1 MASWFGGLG
10 SGLGQ
15 SLGQVG
21 GSLSSLSG
29 QISSFTKDMLLEG
42 AEEQQQSEEVAEL
55 HMSRDIESV
64 QALQRSENE
73 RLKKLCSELEDKL
86 ESAELQVKQQS
97 VDYRNRL
104 QQKEVEISH
113 LKAKLNSVQDEM
125 QKYQVSAQLSSIS
138 LQAADSSAFMSSI
151 QPPLSSFQGDDMDFG
166 DVIWSQQEINTL
178 SSEVSRLKAEV
189 SHWRHMAQSSK
200 LQGSP
205 NTETSEICTLQ
216 HTVKDLK
223 EKMSQEIDDHQHE
236 LSALQDAHR
245 QKLAEITRRHR
256 EELGEY
262 EERIEELEEQLNTGA
277 AEGTSDNSKVFEL
290 QKTIL
295 SLEAANAECS
305 RKIQELEQEVSA
317 LHSLISSSEEER
329 SVLQMEK
336 ELVVNERSILS
347 MDYEKLMSDYTE
359 LQKSGGVGGSGD
371 VTNLKQEV
379 LRLQEALFDAEKEIN
394 RMSPSDQMDG
404 DLVPESKDVMELE
417 NKRLVLEQEV
427 KRLVKQKDTLRAELD
442 FVLASTANKSDLE
455 QLQRDLEE
463 KERMLQESI
472 SEKETLSAELE
483 ELDTQNQEAMQHLM
497 LMKEQLLKQK
507 NEAETQIDDFTE
519 KLKREKEKM
528 LKTLSENSNLLQEL
542 ESEKETH
549 SDLQMSKQQ
558 LEAQVI
564 KMMERL
570 TLLEATNNGLLMEN
584 KEREATLNQVKEELA
599 TTKENSEARRENQ
612 NNGERES
619 EIVKLF
625 NQLSEVKQMKD
636 DLEKEICDLKMEN
649 EMLLSTQE
657 QATQRLQDVSAQS
670 GKDSLEKQT
679 VIEALRMEKGRLEM
693 ESNKLEN
700 LLLEQAQK
708 YERTISE
715 LSNAQ
720 KLDTSA
726 LHREHERL
734 VKLNQ
739 EKDFQIAES
748 KRSLERMETDSEET
762 KEMLMST
769 LEGQKQLTELI
780 QEKETFIH
788 ELKEKN
794 LEMQNE
800 LDLRGKA
807 SKECDVLKQI
817 IEDKEKML
825 ASMKEDN
832 SHLKE
837 EIERLKDQQ
846 SRLQPVVEPKT
857 LDIITELEAE
867 ITQLTKVQ
875 NNYEEELILQRK
887 AVEKQNRSSV
897 QFQKSLQ
904 EKVKEMDEIKMH
916 HKEMV
921 DTYEKLLSE
930 KDSDIS
936 SLQQT
941 NELISSQLQNEHL
954 IQTDSSIILH
964 DTKTQNLNNSDNGT
978 EKHDL
983 SKVEIEQLV
992 KGMKEK
998 EMEIKILNE
1007 KNVTLTKQI
1016 DQLSKDEVGKLTQ
1029 IIQQKDLEIQN
1040 LHARVSAVNYM
1051 QDVVYLQ
1058 QQLQAYA
1065 MEREQVLAVLSEKTR
1080 ENSQLRTE
1088 YHKMMDV
1095 VAAKESALLKLQE
1108 ENQRLSRSQEGST
1121 QDMFRETIQNLS
1133 RIIREKDI
1141 EIDALSQKCQT
1152 LLTVLQASSSESGN
1166 EMGSVNSNQFEE
1178 LLQERDKLKQQVK
1191 KMDEWKQQVMTTV
1204 QNMQHESAHLQEE
1217 LHKLQGQIRLDS
1229 DSNSRL
1235 QVDYISLI
1243 QSYEHNEKKLKGLGV
1258 EISNVQNSIGE
1269 LNDTKELIL
1278 GQLQASQCAAM
1289 PEIDHQ
1295 SVASSDLKDDQ
1306 VTKVLQDYEQLK
1318 FQIQQKDSTIRTL
1331 QENNQRLSNSMA
1343 LTSEEGRRSQE
1354 ETVLELRQVK
1364 ERSELLQKSL
1374 KEKDILIKTKGDKL
1388 NSVTEN
1394 LRNKENENELLRQ
1407 AVTNLKERTL
1417 ILELD
1422 ISKLKEENEKVM
1434 AKGKEK
1440 ESEFRALHETNMQ
1453 FSMLLRE
1460 KEFETNAMREKSSAL
1475 ENLLKEK
1482 EQGKAGELNH
1492 LLNEVKSMQEK
1503 AIVFQHERDQ
1513 VMLALKQKQMESVAL
1528 QNEVQHLREKEQ
1540 RLNQELERLRSHLL
1554 ELEDSYTR
1562 EALAAEDRETE
1573 LKKKLAVLEERLLS
1587 SSSAVEIASHQ
1598 ASMQVDSL
1606 QEQLNIISRQRDE
1619 AVMQFNMSQEQV
1631 KQYAVSLSN
1640 LQMVL
1645 EQFQQEEK
1653 AMYTA
1658 ELERHKKQSAE
1669 FRQKVEKLEDKVL
1682 SLQESL
1688 DEANC
1693 ALEAASRLTEQLDLK
1708 EEQIEELRR
1717 HGDLKQEMLE
1727 DAQNKLMNLLNS
1739 TEGKVDKVLMRN
1751 LFVGHFHT
1759 PKNKRQE
1766 VLRLMGSI
1774 LGLKKTEM
1782 DELLVEESRGVTRWV
1797 TGWLGGGTTHAKSVP
1812 STPQRPSH
1820 QSLFNS
1826 SFSELFV
1833 KFLETESL
1841 PKLPPLKLTMQD
1853 MVPLGATASRS
1864 QSTTTSAPGSG
1875 TNRSQE
1881 SNPFLAPRSAAVP
1894 LIATSSLGSGSS
1906 GHLLMKPISE
1916 ALPTFTPLPISSDA
1930 SAGAVLKDLLKQ

>member
-42 AEEQQQSEEVAEL
+42 AEEQRPPEEGAEL
-55 HMSRDIESV
+55 HMSRDIESI

-73 RLKKLCSELEDKL
+73 RLKKLCSELEDRL
-86 ESAELQVKQQS
+86 ETAELQVKQQS

-125 QKYQVSAQLSSIS
+125 QKYQVSTQVSSVS

-189 SHWRHMAQSSK
+189 SHWKHMAQSSK

-205 NTETSEICTLQ
+205 SADTSEICTLQ

-223 EKMSQEIDDHQHE
+223 QKMSQEIDDHQHE
-236 LSALQDAHR
+236 LSVLQDAHR

-295 SLEAANAECS
+295 SLEAAKAECS
-305 RKIQELEQEVSA
+305 YRIQELEQKVSE
-317 LHSLISSSEEER
+317 LRSLVSSKEEEWT
-329 SVLQMEK
+329 VLRMEK
-336 ELVVNERSILS
+336 ELAVNERDVLS
-347 MDYEKLMSDYTE
+347 MNYEKLMSDYTE
-359 LQKSGGVGGSGD
+359 VQKSGGADGSGD
-371 VTNLKQEV
+371 VSNLKQEV
-379 LRLQEALFDAEKEIN
+379 LRLQEALFDAEKEMN
-394 RMSPSDQMDG
+394 QMSPSDQANDDSG
-404 DLVPESKDVMELE
+404 QKSKDVMEQASERHLE
-417 NKRLVLEQEV
+417 EEVERLEKE
-427 KRLVKQKDTLRAELD
+427 KDALRTELNFILSSPAKD
-442 FVLASTANKSDLE
+442 SDLE
-455 QLQRDLEE
+455 QLRRDLEE
-463 KERMLQESI
+463 KERTLQESLA
-472 SEKETLSAELE
+472 EKETLTAELE

-497 LMKEQLLKQK
+497 LMKEQLSKQK
-507 NEAETQIDDFTE
+507 NEAETQTAEFSE
-519 KLKREKEKM
+519 NLQREKEKT
-528 LKTLSENSNLLQEL
+528 LKTLSENSSLLQEL
-542 ESEKETH
+542 ESEKENCSSVQT
-549 SDLQMSKQQ
+549 SKQQ
-558 LEAQVI
+558 LEAQMKEVME
-564 KMMERL
+564 KLERL
-570 TLLEATNNGLLMEN
+570 EAANFDLAMEN
-584 KEREATLNQVKEELA
+584 KDCEATMNQVKQELA
-599 TTKENSEARRENQ
+599 MAKENSEARCENQ
-612 NNGERES
+612 SDGERES
-619 EIVKLF
+619 ETVKLS
-625 NQLSEVKQMKD
+625 NQLVEVKQLKD
-636 DLEKEICDLKMEN
+636 DLEKEICDLRMEN

-679 VIEALRMEKGRLEM
+679 VIEALRMEKGRLEV
-693 ESNKLEN
+693 ELNQLEN
-700 LLLEQAQK
+700 QLLEQAQK
-708 YERTISE
+708 YECTINE
-715 LSNAQ
+715 LSSSQ

-734 VKLNQ
+734 IKLNQ
-739 EKDFQIAES
+739 EKDFQIAEG
-748 KRSLERMETDSEET
+748 KRSLEQMEMNCEET
-762 KEMLMST
+762 KEMLTST

-780 QEKETFIH
+780 QEKENFIH
-788 ELKEKN
+788 ELKGKN
-794 LEMQNE
+794 VEMQKDI
-800 LDLRGKA
+800 DLHWKA
-807 SKECDVLKQI
+807 SKECHVLKQS
-817 IEDKEKML
+817 IEEKEKML

-846 SRLQPVVEPKT
+846 SRQQPAVEPKT

-867 ITQLTKVQ
+867 ITQLTKVR
-875 NNYEEELILQRK
+875 NNYEEELTLQKK
-887 AVEKQNRSSV
+887 AVEKQNQSSLL
-897 QFQKSLQ
+897 FQKSLQ
-904 EKVKEMDEIKMH
+904 EKVKEMDEIKMQ

-921 DTYEKLLSE
+921 DTYENLLSE
-930 KDSDIS
+930 KDSEIS

-954 IQTDSSIILH
+954 IHTDSSVILH
-964 DTKTQNLNNSDNGT
+964 DTKTQNINNSDNGT

-983 SKVEIEQLV
+983 SKVEIERLV
-992 KGMKEK
+992 KGIKEK
-998 EMEIKILNE
+998 EMEIKMLNE

-1040 LHARVSAVNYM
+1040 LHARVSTVNYM

-1108 ENQRLSRSQEGST
+1108 ENQRFSRSQEGST

-1152 LLTVLQASSSESGN
+1152 LLTVLQASSSESGT
-1166 EMGSVNSNQFEE
+1166 ETGSVNSNQFEE

-1191 KMDEWKQQVMTTV
+1191 KMEEWKQQVMTTV

-1217 LHKLQGQIRLDS
+1217 LHKLQGQICLDS
-1229 DSNSRL
+1229 DSNSKL
-1235 QVDYISLI
+1235 QVDYNSLI
-1243 QSYEHNEKKLKGLGV
+1243 QSYENNEKKLKGLGV
-1258 EISNVQNSIGE
+1258 EISNVQSSIGE
-1269 LNDTKELIL
+1269 LTNTKERIL
-1278 GQLQASQCAAM
+1278 GQLQTNQCAAI
-1289 PEIDHQ
+1289 PEIDRS
-1295 SVASSDLKDDQ
+1295 SVASSEMKDDH

-1318 FQIQQKDSTIRTL
+1318 LQIQQKDSTIRTL

-1343 LTSEEGRRSQE
+1343 LTSEEGRKSQE
-1354 ETVLELRQVK
+1354 EAVLELRQVK
-1364 ERSELLQKSL
+1364 ERSELLHKSL

-1388 NSVTEN
+1388 NSATEN
-1394 LRNKENENELLRQ
+1394 LRNKANENELLKQ

-1417 ILELD
+1417 ILEMD
-1422 ISKLKEENEKVM
+1422 ISKLKAENDKVM
-1434 AKGKEK
+1434 AKEKEK

-1460 KEFETNAMREKSSAL
+1460 KEFESNAMREKASAL

-1513 VMLALKQKQMESVAL
+1513 VMLALKQKQMESIAL
-1528 QNEVQHLREKEQ
+1528 QNEIQHLREKEQ

-1554 ELEDSYTR
+1554 EMEDSYTR

-1573 LKKKLAVLEERLLS
+1573 LKKKLTVLEERLLS
-1587 SSSAVEIASHQ
+1587 SSSAVETASLQ
-1598 ASMQVDSL
+1598 ATMQVESL
-1606 QEQLNIISRQRDE
+1606 QEQLNLVSRQRDE
-1619 AVMQFNMSQEQV
+1619 AVLQFNMSQEQV

-1669 FRQKVEKLEDKVL
+1669 FRQKAEKLEDKAL

-1717 HGDLKQEMLE
+1717 HGELKQEMLE

-1751 LFVGHFHT
+1751 LFIGHFHT

-1782 DELLVEESRGVTRWV
+1782 DELLVEENRGVTRWV
-1797 TGWLGGGTTHAKSVP
+1797 TGWLGGGTTHPKSVP

-1853 MVPLGATASRS
+1853 MAPLGAAASRS
-1864 QSTTTSAPGSG
+1864 QSTAASAPGSG
-1875 TNRSQE
+1875 TSRSQD

-1894 LIATSSLGSGSS
+1894 LISTSSLGTGTS

>member
-21 GSLSSLSG
+21 GSLSNLTG

-42 AEEQQQSEEVAEL
+42 AEELPEGSPAL
-55 HMSRDIESV
+55 HVTRDIESI

-73 RLKKLCSELEDKL
+73 RLKKVCSELEDKL
-86 ESAELQVKQQS
+86 EAAELQVKQQS

-104 QQKEVEISH
+104 QQREVEISH
-113 LKAKLNSVQDEM
+113 LKAKLNSLQDEL
-125 QKYQVSAQLSSIS
+125 QKSQISTQLSSVS

-151 QPPLSSFQGDDMDFG
+151 QPPHASFQGDDMDFG

-189 SHWRHMAQSSK
+189 SHWKHVAQSSK
-200 LQGSP
+200 NQGTPSADTSGICILQ
-205 NTETSEICTLQ
+205 NTI
-216 HTVKDLK
+216 KDLK
-223 EKMSQEIDDHQHE
+223 QKLSQEIDDHQHE
-236 LSALQDAHR
+236 LSVLQDAHR

-295 SLEAANAECS
+295 SLEAENAES
-305 RKIQELEQEVSA
+305 IQKVQQLEMKANELN
-317 LHSLISSSEEER
+317 SLASSLEEEK
-329 SVLQMEK
+329 SVLCMEK
-336 ELVVNERSILS
+336 ELAVNERNSLS
-347 MDYEKLMSDYTE
+347 LDYEKLISEFTKLGKTGDA
-359 LQKSGGVGGSGD
+359 GD
-371 VTNLKQEV
+371 VHNLKHEV
-379 LRLQEALFDAEKEIN
+379 LRLQEALFDAEKEMS
-394 RMSPSDQMDG
+394 RMSQSEQADG
-404 DLVPESKDVMELE
+404 DSVPEGKVAIELE
-417 NKRLVLEQEV
+417 NRRLFLEEELKRMEKE
-427 KRLVKQKDTLRAELD
+427 KDALRTELD
-442 FVLASTANKSDLE
+442 FVLSESAKESDLK
-455 QLQRDLEE
+455 QLRRDLEE
-463 KERMLQESI
+463 KERMLQETMA
-472 SEKETLSAELE
+472 EKETLTT
-483 ELDTQNQEAMQHLM
+483 ELDELDKQNQETMQHLI
-497 LMKEQLLKQK
+497 LMKEQLSKQK
-507 NEAETQIDDFTE
+507 IEAESQIAHLTMQMQT
-519 KLKREKEKM
+519 EKEKM
-528 LKTLSENSNLLQEL
+528 ISENSRLLQEL
-542 ESEKETH
+542 EFENENHSE
-549 SDLQMSKQQ
+549 LQTSKRQLEVQVNEKLERLKQ
-558 LEAQVI
+558 LEAVNADLI
-564 KMMERL
+564 MES
-570 TLLEATNNGLLMEN
+570 
-584 KEREATLNQVKEELA
+584 KELKETLNQVKQELA
-599 TTKENSEARRENQ
+599 TAREDLEARHENQ
-612 NNGERES
+612 NDS
-619 EIVKLF
+619 EKETTIVKLQ

-636 DLEKEICDLKMEN
+636 ELEKEICDLRMEN

-657 QATQRLQDVSAQS
+657 KAKQELQEVAAQS
-670 GKDSLEKQT
+670 SKDSLEKQT
-679 VIEALRMEKGRLEM
+679 LIEALRMEKGRLELELNQM
-693 ESNKLEN
+693 ETR
-700 LLLEQAQK
+700 LLEQAQE
-708 YERTISE
+708 YERTIKE

-720 KLDTSA
+720 KLDTTT
-726 LHREHERL
+726 LQREHERL
-734 VKLNQ
+734 IKLNQ
-739 EKDFQIAES
+739 EKEFQIAEG
-748 KRSLERMETDSEET
+748 KRSLEQMEIDCEET
-762 KEMLMST
+762 KEMLTSS
-769 LEGQKQLTELI
+769 LEGQKQLTDMI
-780 QEKETFIH
+780 REKETFIE
-788 ELKEKN
+788 ELKEKT
-794 LEMQNE
+794 LEMQRE
-800 LDLRGKA
+800 LNLHRQA
-807 SKECDVLKQI
+807 SIECDVLKQT
-817 IEDKEKML
+817 IEEKEKML

-846 SRLQPVVEPKT
+846 SRPQPVVEPKT

-867 ITQLTKVQ
+867 ITQLTKVRS
-875 NNYEEELILQRK
+875 NYEEELKLQK
-887 AVEKQNRSSV
+887 KVVEKHNQSTL
-897 QFQKSLQ
+897 QFQKTLQ
-904 EKVKEMDEIKMH
+904 DKIKETDEIKLQ

-921 DTYEKLLSE
+921 DTYENLLSE
-930 KDSDIS
+930 KDSEIS
-936 SLQQT
+936 SLRQT

-954 IQTDSSIILH
+954 IHTDSSVIFH
-964 DTKTQNLNNSDNGT
+964 DTKTQNINNSDNGT

-983 SKVEIEQLV
+983 SKVEVEQLV
-992 KGMKEK
+992 KGIKEK
-998 EMEIKILNE
+998 EMEIKMLNE
-1007 KNVTLTKQI
+1007 KNITLTKQI

-1040 LHARVSAVNYM
+1040 LHARVTAVNYM

-1058 QQLQAYA
+1058 QQIQAYA

-1152 LLTVLQASSSESGN
+1152 LLTVLQASSSENGN

-1191 KMDEWKQQVMTTV
+1191 KMEEWKQQVMTTV

-1217 LHKLQGQIRLDS
+1217 LHKLQGQISLDS
-1229 DSNSRL
+1229 DSNTRL
-1235 QVDYISLI
+1235 QVDYNNLI
-1243 QSYEHNEKKLKGLGV
+1243 QSYERNEKKLNGLGV
-1258 EISNVQNSIGE
+1258 ELSNVQSSIGE
-1269 LNDTKELIL
+1269 LNNTKEQIL
-1278 GQLQASQCAAM
+1278 GQLDTVKLQAGNSATM
-1289 PEIDHQ
+1289 TDIDRPLA
-1295 SVASSDLKDDQ
+1295 ASSELKDDHMAR
-1306 VTKVLQDYEQLK
+1306 VLQECEQLK
-1318 FQIQQKDSTIRTL
+1318 TQMQQKDSTIKTL
-1331 QENNQRLSNSMA
+1331 QENNQRLSDSIA
-1343 LTSEEGRRSQE
+1343 VTSEEGRRSQE
-1354 ETVLELRQVK
+1354 GAILELMQVK
-1364 ERSELLQKSL
+1364 ERSEVLHKSL

-1388 NSVTEN
+1388 NSATET
-1394 LRNKENENELLRQ
+1394 LRNKENENQLLKQ

-1417 ILELD
+1417 ILEMD
-1422 ISKLKEENEKVM
+1422 INKLKEENEKVM
-1434 AKGKEK
+1434 AKEKEK

-1460 KEFETNAMREKSSAL
+1460 KEFESNSMKEKASAL

-1503 AIVFQHERDQ
+1503 AVLFQHERDQ

-1528 QNEVQHLREKEQ
+1528 QNEVQHLREKGQ
-1540 RLNQELERLRSHLL
+1540 RLNQELERLRNHLL
-1554 ELEDSYTR
+1554 EMEDSYTR

-1573 LKKKLAVLEERLLS
+1573 LKKKVSVLEEKLLF
-1587 SSSAVEIASHQ
+1587 SSSAVETASHQ
-1598 ASMQVDSL
+1598 ASIQVESL
-1606 QEQLNIISRQRDE
+1606 QEQLNLVTRQRDE
-1619 AVMQFNMSQEQV
+1619 ALLQFNMSQEQV
-1631 KQYAVSLSN
+1631 KQYALSLSN

-1658 ELERHKKQSAE
+1658 ELERHKKQNAE
-1669 FRQKVEKLEDKVL
+1669 FRLKVERMEDKIV

-1688 DEANC
+1688 DEANG

-1708 EEQIEELRR
+1708 EEQIEELKRQ
-1717 HGDLKQEMLE
+1717 GDLKQEML
-1727 DAQNKLMNLLNS
+1727 DDSQNKLMSLLNS
-1739 TEGKVDKVLMRN
+1739 TEGKVDKLLMRN

-1759 PKNKRQE
+1759 PKNKRHE

-1774 LGLKKTEM
+1774 LGLNKVEM
-1782 DELLVEESRGVTRWV
+1782 DELLLEENHGMTRWV
-1797 TGWLGGGTTHAKSVP
+1797 TGWFGGAAVHSKSVP
-1812 STPQRPSH
+1812 GTPLRPT
-1820 QSLFNS
+1820 QSLLNR

-1853 MVPLGATASRS
+1853 MAPLGAATSGS
-1864 QSTTTSAPGSG
+1864 QSTTAFPPGSG
-1875 TNRSQE
+1875 PSRRQE
-1881 SNPFLAPRSAAVP
+1881 SNPFLAPRSAAIP
-1894 LIATSSLGSGSS
+1894 LITSSGTS

-1916 ALPTFTPLPISSDA
+1916 ALPTFTPMPVSSDA